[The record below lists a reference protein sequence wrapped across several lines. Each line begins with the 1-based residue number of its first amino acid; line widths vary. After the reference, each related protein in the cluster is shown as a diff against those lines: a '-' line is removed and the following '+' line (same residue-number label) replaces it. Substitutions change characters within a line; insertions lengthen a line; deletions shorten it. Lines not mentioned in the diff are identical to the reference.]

1 MKAIKRVSNHQR
13 TPEEI
18 QQDLHRE
25 LGQILHPGGLQADPA
40 KIDWQRYRKVRRF
53 FARAF
58 LHVIWWDL
66 ILNRPGLNWLRTPPL
81 PRWQEIAR
89 RYRALAVEMGGVLI
103 KLGQFLSI
111 RVDVLPSEVT
121 RELAGL
127 QDEVPSERLEAVIAQ
142 IEADFG
148 RPMAEIFT
156 WFSPQPVGA
165 ASLAQVHLARLPS
178 GEEVVVKA
186 LRPGIDVLVETDLS
200 AIALAI
206 RWLKFYKRISKRV
219 DLDWL
224 AEEFTTVT
232 RNELDFKAEGQNAE
246 RFAQDFAADP
256 QVYIPKVY
264 WDYCATRTLTLE
276 NVGYIKIGDLAAIEA
291 AGISR
296 SQVAKKFY
304 SIYMRQTFVTNFVHA
319 DPHPGNV
326 FVKPLPHPNEAAG
339 THFGPNDPV
348 PYQPDR
354 PFQIVFV
361 DFGMV
366 AVIPDRLRAALRE
379 YAIGVGTRDAHRMV
393 QSYVAAGV
401 LLPGADLKRLEEIH
415 EAMFERFWGV
425 RMGKMRDVALNEARY
440 FVREYRDIIYDAPFQ
455 FQVDMLFVV
464 RAVGIL
470 SGMATNLDPEFDPW
484 AETIPFAEQL
494 AKEELQQN
502 WRGWL
507 QEIASLGQLALKL
520 PAELDRILI
529 QAQRGSLVV
538 QTSLAPDARKTI
550 QRLEQAI
557 HRLTWAVVAVGLL
570 IAGVNWQTGSSSDN
584 PGYWLM
590 ILALL
595 AFLWGTFKRG

>member
-1 MKAIKRVSNHQR
+1 MSNHQR

-25 LGQILHPGGLQADPA
+25 LGQILHPEGLKAGSA
-40 KIDWQRYRKVRRF
+40 KIDWQRYRKVRWF

-58 LHVIWWDL
+58 LHVIWWDI
-66 ILNRPGLNWLRTPPL
+66 ILNRPVLNWLRTPPL
-81 PRWQEIAR
+81 PRWQKIAS
-89 RYRALAVEMGGVLI
+89 RYRSLAVDMGGVLI

-111 RVDVLPSEVT
+111 RVDILPSEVT

-127 QDEVPSERLEAVIAQ
+127 QDEVPPERLEAVIAQ
-142 IEADFG
+142 VEADFG
-148 RPMAEIFT
+148 RPLAEIFS

-186 LRPGIDVLVETDLS
+186 LRPGIDVMVETDLN

-264 WDYCATRTLTLE
+264 WDYCAARTLTLE
-276 NVGYIKIGDLAAIEA
+276 NVGYLKIGDLAAIEA

-304 SIYMRQTFVTNFVHA
+304 SIYMRQIFVTNFVHA

-326 FVKPLPHPNEAAG
+326 FVKPLPQPNEAAG
-339 THFGPNDPV
+339 TRFSPSDPV
-348 PYQPDR
+348 SYQPDR

-366 AVIPDRLRAALRE
+366 AVIPERLRAALRE
-379 YAIGVGTRDAHRMV
+379 YAIGVGTRDAHKIV
-393 QSYVAAGV
+393 QSYVNAGV

-425 RMGKMRDVALNEARY
+425 RMGQMRDVALNEARY
-440 FVREYRDIIYDAPFQ
+440 FVREYRDVIYDAPFQ
-455 FQVDMLFVV
+455 FQVDMLFVA

-507 QEIASLGQLALKL
+507 QEIVSLGQLALKL
-520 PAELDRILI
+520 PAELDRMLI
-529 QAQRGSLVV
+529 QAQRGNLVV

-557 HRLTWAVVAVGLL
+557 HRLTWVVVAASLL
-570 IAGVNWQTGSSSDN
+570 IAGVNWQTGSSGDN
-584 PGYWLM
+584 LGYWLM

-595 AFLWGTFKRG
+595 AFLWGMFKRG